1 MLKALLLKNGTV
13 LHPDGRMDRE
23 DVLIDEGKIREIGQ
37 IALRPSMDVLDVE
50 GGLILPGMIDPHV
63 HFREPGFIAKE
74 GIENGS
80 RAAIRGGVTTVFDM
94 PNTDPSCDT
103 PEAFEAKERLFKE
116 KSLVQWGLHYMATPD
131 MWNIPE
137 RAVSAKIYMARS
149 SSRSAWNREE
159 ALLSMFR
166 IARRVT
172 IHAED
177 ETCFTQETRHHL
189 RRPRKAI
196 RKALETIRQALILLP
211 ESERPRVVICHASTL
226 EDVQW
231 LADMKARGFDVW
243 GETAP
248 HYLWFTREEEEHFGA
263 RYQVNPPLREVTD
276 RDAVRQALRDGIVD
290 FIGTDHAPHTP
301 ADKKSDPPPSGIPCI
316 EWAVPAIL
324 ELTEQQELPWSRITR
339 LISSGAAACYGLS
352 GYHGIQPGSAADLI
366 ILKKGGDPG
375 TVITRAGYNPYEHIS
390 LTYAVD
396 TVLIQ
401 GKVVYS
407 HKKYVL
413 PHKGKELL
421 GAFTG

>member
-1 MLKALLLKNGTV
+1 MMKALLLKNGTV
-13 LHPDGRMDRE
+13 LHPDGRLVRE
-23 DVLIDEGKIREIGQ
+23 DVLLDEGKIRDIGQ
-37 IALRPSMDVLDVE
+37 IALRPPMDVLDVK
-50 GGLILPGMIDPHV
+50 GRLILPGMIDPHV
-63 HFREPGFIAKE
+63 HFREPGFMAKE

-80 RAAIRGGVTTVFDM
+80 RAAIKGGVTTVFDM
-94 PNTDPSCDT
+94 PNTDPPCDT

-116 KSLVQWGLHYMATPD
+116 KSRVHWGLHYMATPNMRD
-131 MWNIPE
+131 IPE
-137 RAVSAKIYMARS
+137 RAVSAKIFMARS

-159 ALLSMFR
+159 ALLSIFR
-166 IARRVT
+166 KARRVT

-189 RRPRKAI
+189 RRPREAI
-196 RKALETIRQALILLP
+196 RKALETIRRALILLP
-211 ESERPRVVICHASTL
+211 ESERPRVVICHVSTL

-248 HYLWFTREEEEHFGA
+248 HYLWFTRKEEEHFGA
-263 RYQVNPPLREVTD
+263 RYRVNPPLREVAD

-301 ADKKSDPPPSGIPCI
+301 AEKRSDHPPSGIPGI

-324 ELTEQQELPWSRITR
+324 ELAEQKELPWSRITR
-339 LISSGAAACYGLS
+339 LISSGAADCYGLS
-352 GYHGIQPGSAADLI
+352 GYHGIQAESTADLV
-366 ILKKGGDPG
+366 ILKKDGDPG
-375 TVITRAGYNPYEHIS
+375 PVITRAGYNPYKHIP
-390 LTYAVD
+390 LTYTVD
-396 TVLIQ
+396 TVFIE

-407 HKKYVL
+407 KKKFFT
-413 PHKGKELL
+413 PHKEKELF